1 MKLRDNA
8 ELRGAMFEELM
19 EYRYEGKSM
28 PDAIDAI
35 VNACERA
42 LEAGCVTP
50 GAMVPVFVTDS
61 LTASEPVAFFR
72 YADQAVKWAQNN
84 YAGRYQ
90 VGGAA
95 PSPETGTAAVP
106 RPLDKAAEWA
116 RMSGVDS
123 RDPGP
128 APEPVK
134 PPATCPEWMA
144 KGKCEL
150 EAGHEGDV
158 HTTRRGSYVWSVPRT
173 PAAGTA
179 HPIGTCDTPPCN
191 GCIP

>member
-1 MKLRDNA
+1 MTPDFAAAQLA
-8 ELRGAMFEELM
+8 EARQMLEDVRAGLQNHALLPAWQRKIRAFLA
-19 EYRYEGKSM
+19 YR
-28 PDAIDAI
+28 PA
-35 VNACERA
+35 
-42 LEAGCVTP
+42 
-50 GAMVPVFVTDS
+50 
-61 LTASEPVAFFR
+61 
-72 YADQAVKWAQNN
+72 
-84 YAGRYQ
+84 
-90 VGGAA
+90 AA

-179 HPIGTCDTPPCN
+179 PKGKERCLHDESHVRVCPCDKDCVCRDISTTCGVLRESAFDDNCLDLATQVKP
-191 GCIP
+191 